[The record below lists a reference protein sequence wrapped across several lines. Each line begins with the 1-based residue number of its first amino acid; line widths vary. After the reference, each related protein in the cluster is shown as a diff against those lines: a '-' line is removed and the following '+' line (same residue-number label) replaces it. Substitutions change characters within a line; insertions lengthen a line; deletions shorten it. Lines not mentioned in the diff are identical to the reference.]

1 MQSNKPHVVLIEDDA
16 PLQKHLRTLLGGA
29 GYRVEAANNGTN
41 GLELARAQKP
51 ALIVLDLGLPDIDGQ
66 SVLLMIRQ
74 EMDVP
79 VVVLS
84 ARNDPFEKI
93 NALDNGADDYLTKPF
108 NSGELLARLRLALR
122 HHSLGQSAEDTPVF
136 QFGDLRINLFDHQT
150 YVNECEVH
158 LTPIEFKLLSY
169 LARHVGKVVT
179 YQALLN
185 AVWGTKRGQSAQN
198 VRVFIAGLR
207 RKIEPDPAHPRHL
220 ITEQGIGYRLLSEP
234 SI

>member
-1 MQSNKPHVVLIEDDA
+1 MQFNKPQLVLIEDDA
-16 PLQKHLRTLLGGA
+16 PLRKYLCTLLGGA
-29 GYRVEAANNGTN
+29 GYRVEAAGNGTN
-41 GLELARAQKP
+41 GLELARAHRP
-51 ALIVLDLGLPDIDGQ
+51 ALVVLDLGLPDVDGQ
-66 SVLLMIRQ
+66 NVLLMIRQ

-79 VVVLS
+79 VIVLS
-84 ARNDPFEKI
+84 ARSDPFEKI
-93 NALDNGADDYLTKPF
+93 SALDNGADDYVTKPF

-122 HHSLGQSAEDTPVF
+122 HHSLGQSAEETPVF
-136 QFGDLRINLFDHQT
+136 EFGDLRINLFDHQT
-150 YVNECEVH
+150 YVNGCEVH

-169 LARHVGKVVT
+169 LARHVGKVAT

-207 RKIEPDPAHPRHL
+207 RKIEPDPAYPRHL

-234 SI
+234 RI